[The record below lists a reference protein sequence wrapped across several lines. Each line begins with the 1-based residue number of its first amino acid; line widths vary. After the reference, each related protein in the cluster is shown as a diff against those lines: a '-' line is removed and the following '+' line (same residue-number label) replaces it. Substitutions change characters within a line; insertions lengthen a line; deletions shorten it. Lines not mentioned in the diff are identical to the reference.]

1 MNLENI
7 LMILSSGFMLGFI
20 AGCIECNR
28 KIKEKIKHIDKN
40 CNNKAVVICFQNV
53 SLTY

>member
-1 MNLENI
+1 
-7 LMILSSGFMLGFI
+7 MILSSGFMLGFI

-40 CNNKAVVICFQNV
+40 CNNKAETFYDRVYNEFLN
-53 SLTY
+53 